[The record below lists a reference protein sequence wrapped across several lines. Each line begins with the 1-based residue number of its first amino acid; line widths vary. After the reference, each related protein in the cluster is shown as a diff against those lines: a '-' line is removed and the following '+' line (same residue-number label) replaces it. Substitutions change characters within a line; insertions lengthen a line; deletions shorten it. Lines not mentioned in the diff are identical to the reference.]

1 MFDGAARY
9 DGKSLN
15 DAIQSRPKLQKDL
28 VDVLL
33 RFKRYPVAL
42 VCNIAEMFLRIGVHP
57 PDRPYQRVLRRSLN
71 QSEKPKIL

>member
-15 DAIQSRPKLQKDL
+15 DVIQPGPKLQQDL

-33 RFKRYPVAL
+33 RFRRYPVAL
-42 VCNIAEMFLRIGVHP
+42 LC
-57 PDRPYQRVLRRSLN
+57 
-71 QSEKPKIL
+71 

>member
-15 DAIQSRPKLQKDL
+15 DVIQPGPKLKQYL

-33 RFKRYPVAL
+33 RFRRYPMAL
-42 VCNIAEMFLRIGVHP
+42 VC
-57 PDRPYQRVLRRSLN
+57 
-71 QSEKPKIL
+71 